1 VSQQLQKKVIE
12 ESVVSDASAEQVAT
26 FGASFIDRLV
36 SELGATRVD
45 EFPELK
51 TIRNLKGDDTGYVH
65 VYTADKLIKA
75 TYLSIN
81 VAPGM
86 RYFNIHIVPEARFN
100 VPRLSL
106 EGMVTVKGS
115 QISMDVYSDAD
126 MFMEIEPLLEQLSGI
141 NAAYDDAKKTDIGFF
156 PSRLPHMRAFCSPFF
171 LNAAKATGDQLPELD
186 AIANR
191 YLDEWIQILAN
202 AEEVDAA
209 AAADRQRRRTHMSDM
224 VVKLDPDRQM
234 IAQVF
239 GEETTCAI
247 EKAVMYW

>member
-1 VSQQLQKKVIE
+1 MSE
-12 ESVVSDASAEQVAT
+12 ASPEQVAE
-26 FGASFIDRLV
+26 FGTSIIDRL
-36 SELGATRVD
+36 ENDLGATKVD

-51 TIRNLKGDDTGYVH
+51 SIHNLKGDDTGYVH
-65 VYTADKLIKA
+65 VYKADRLIKA

-86 RYFNIHIVPEARFN
+86 RYFNIHFVPEARFN
-100 VPRLSL
+100 VPRFSV
-106 EGMVTVKGS
+106 EGMVTVRGS
-115 QISMDVYSDAD
+115 QISMDVYPDVD
-126 MFMEIEPLLEQLSGI
+126 MFMEIEPFLEQVSGI
-141 NAAYDDAKKTDIGFF
+141 NKVYEDAKKTDIAFF

-191 YLDEWIQILAN
+191 YLDEWIKILAA

-209 AAADRQRRRTHMSDM
+209 AAEDRQRRRTHMSDL

-234 IAQVF
+234 IVQVY
-239 GEETTCAI
+239 GAETTSAI
-247 EKAVMYW
+247 ENAVMYW